1 MSSTQISKVTGPS
14 TTGDGTVGGVAAARA
29 VLGDTT
35 GTVGLQQQL
44 TAFHALSNRWAGA
57 GHDERTGLAWALN
70 ESPFAKTVQSA
81 LNTFTRAAWAGTD
94 AVPPEPQ
101 IRMKSAFEGLSETE
115 QTIVASL
122 NVGMP
127 KAAPAS
133 VEDYRARLQS
143 AVETVQPAAR
153 PQDSVTLSPK
163 AQAVLAGEAVPSSP
177 EASPVPAATPDLAA
191 ALTAYGKAAG

>member
-14 TTGDGTVGGVAAARA
+14 TTGDGTLGGVVVARA

-44 TAFHALSNRWAGA
+44 TAYHALSSRWAGA
-57 GHDERTGLAWALN
+57 GHDERAGLAWALT

-81 LNTFTRAAWAGTD
+81 LNTFTRSAWAGTD

-101 IRMKSAFEGLSETE
+101 IRMKSAFEGLSETD

-127 KAAPAS
+127 KATPTS
-133 VEDYRARLQS
+133 VEDYRASLQK
-143 AVETVQPAAR
+143 AVEAAQPAAR
-153 PQDSVTLSPK
+153 GQDTVTLSPQ
-163 AQAVLAGEAVPSSP
+163 AQAILAGKAAPVAP
-177 EASPVPAATPDLAA
+177 EATAAPAASPDLAA

>member
-1 MSSTQISKVTGPS
+1 MSSTQISKVSGPS
-14 TTGDGTVGGVAAARA
+14 TASDGAAGGVAAAKA
-29 VLGDTT
+29 VLGDTS

-57 GHDERTGLAWALN
+57 GHDERVGLTWALN

-81 LNTFTRAAWAGTD
+81 LNTFTRTAWAGTD

-101 IRMKSAFEGLSETE
+101 IRMKAAFEGLSETD

-127 KAAPAS
+127 RAAPAS
-133 VEDYRARLQS
+133 VEDYRASLQK
-143 AVETVQPAAR
+143 AVEAVQPAAR
-153 PQDSVTLSPK
+153 GQDTVTLSPE
-163 AQAVLAGEAVPSSP
+163 AQAILAGDAAPSP
-177 EASPVPAATPDLAA
+177 PDAAPTPAATPDLAA